1 MMSHPP
7 PEIIDLDA
15 DKLEALLRR
24 AEAGAFE
31 QEDFSTLRFVLKA
44 YVYLTRLIDKKST
57 TINRLRKL
65 LFGPRTEKT
74 SQVVGRDGEPAAAD
88 AEVPSGVESNG
99 EDSAPTEPP
108 APSDPPKS
116 SKKKPGHGRNGAKD
130 YPGAD
135 RIKIGHA
142 SLQPG
147 DPCLDCGAGTVYDM
161 NRPGTLIRVI
171 GRPPLKAT
179 IYELQK
185 LRCNLCGKIYT
196 AQTPTTAGPRKY
208 DETATS
214 MVAVLKYGCGFPFY
228 RFEGLQNNAQV
239 PLPTSTQWEIV
250 EAAIPKLQPAYKE
263 LTRQS
268 AQGEVLHNDDT
279 TVKILELME
288 SPKNRR
294 TATESKPQRCVVT
307 ESAAQGSVVAE
318 SAEDTNHEQ
327 ETSNRKGVF
336 TSGVVATS
344 LGQRIALFFS
354 GQRHAGENLEEVLRR
369 RAADL
374 PPPIQ
379 MCDAL
384 SRNLPKKLQTIVA
397 NCLAHGRRRFVDVND
412 RFPEETRHV
421 LESLEV
427 VYRNDAVARERKLSP
442 EQRLAFHQAESGP
455 IMEDLYRWLKRQFD
469 DRLVEPNSVLGDAIN
484 YMLKRWER
492 LTLFLRKSGAPLD
505 NNICERALKK
515 AILHRK
521 NALFYKTRAGAA
533 AGDLFMSLIHTCELN
548 GANPFDYL
556 TELLRHAAELAA
568 DPAKWMPWN
577 YRDNLAAA

>member
-15 DKLEALLRR
+15 EKLEALLRR

-74 SQVVGRDGEPAAAD
+74 SQVVGREGESPAANV
-88 AEVPSGVESNG
+88 EGPSGVESSG
-99 EDSAPTEPP
+99 EGSAPTEPP
-108 APSDPPKS
+108 VPPDPPKS

-130 YPGAD
+130 YPGAE
-135 RIKIGHA
+135 RIKVGHA

-147 DPCLDCGAGTVYDM
+147 DPCLDCGEGTVYEM
-161 NRPGTLIRVI
+161 TRPGVLIRVI
-171 GRPPLKAT
+171 GRPPLKAA

-196 AQTPTTAGPRKY
+196 AKTPETAGSTKY
-208 DETATS
+208 DATATS
-214 MVAVLKYGCGFPFY
+214 MIALFKYGCGFPFY
-228 RFEGLQNNAQV
+228 RFDGLQGNLQV
-239 PLPTSTQWEIV
+239 PLPASTQWEII
-250 EAAIPKLQPAYKE
+250 EAAIPKLRPAYEE
-263 LTRQS
+263 LTQQA

-288 SPKNRR
+288 SPTKRSDV
-294 TATESKPQRCVVT
+294 AESPAR
-307 ESAAQGSVVAE
+307 GSVVAE
-318 SAEDTNHEQ
+318 SDEDANHER

-336 TSGVVATS
+336 TSGVVATFA
-344 LGQRIALFFS
+344 GQRIALFFS

-369 RAADL
+369 RAAGIPL
-374 PPPIQ
+374 PIQ

-384 SRNLPKKLQTIVA
+384 SRNLPKTLQTIVA
-397 NCLAHGRRRFVDVND
+397 NCLAHGRRRFVDVNE
-412 RFPEETRHV
+412 RFPEQTRYV
-421 LESLEV
+421 LEALEV

-455 IMEDLYRWLKRQFD
+455 IMEDLRGWLKRQFD
-469 DRLVEPNSVLGDAIN
+469 ERLVEPNSGLGEAIN
-484 YMLKRWER
+484 YLLKHWEK
-492 LTLFLRKSGAPLD
+492 LTLFLREPRAPLD

-521 NALFYKTRAGAA
+521 NALFYKTLIGAA

-556 TELLRHAAELAA
+556 TELLRHVAELTAE
-568 DPAKWMPWN
+568 PAKWMPWN